1 MFQTI
6 LVTVLVAILGMFVFS
21 AAGMILGC
29 AVFWPT
35 SNLCGLAGPIYG
47 GPLGLIVGAVVGW
60 KIARSA
66 ARSA

>member
-1 MFQTI
+1 MFQS
-6 LVTVLVAILGMFVFS
+6 VLVAVLCAILGMFVFS
-21 AAGMILGC
+21 AVGMILGC
-29 AVFWPT
+29 AVIWPT

-47 GPLGLIVGAVVGW
+47 GPVGLIVGAIVGW

>member
-1 MFQTI
+1 MFQAV
-6 LVTVLVAILGMFVFS
+6 LVTVLCAILGMFVFS
-21 AAGMILGC
+21 LVGMILGC
-29 AVFWPT
+29 AVIWPT
-35 SNLCGLAGPIYG
+35 ANICGIPGVIYG